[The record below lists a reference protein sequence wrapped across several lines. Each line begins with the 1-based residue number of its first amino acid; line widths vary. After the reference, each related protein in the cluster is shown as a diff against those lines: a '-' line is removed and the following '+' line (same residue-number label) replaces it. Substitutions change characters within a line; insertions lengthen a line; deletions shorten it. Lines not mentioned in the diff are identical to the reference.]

1 MSRTHAPHIPA
12 AAGAAYPLRD
22 GNRLH
27 PLIGGRET
35 FRRICAAAEAAR
47 HSIWLTVA
55 FLTPDFRMPDGHG
68 SLFDVLDRA
77 VDRSLD
83 VRALFWRLNPETAE
97 HGPTVFS
104 GTPEQRAM
112 LAARGS
118 RFRARWDRAFR
129 GYAQHAKSWLF
140 DAGHDTEIAFVGGT
154 NLNPRYL
161 VSPPDVIDGQDH
173 DLYLELAGPSAT
185 DVHHNFVQRWNEA
198 SERNADDGV
207 WGHNGDDDLAFP
219 TRAAKPQGASNVQI
233 QRTIHAGLYGNDHP
247 TPDGDPFF
255 IAGGERSIFEQYLK
269 AIGTARRTI
278 YIENQALEVLP
289 IVRALNDALD
299 RGVTVTALVPAVP
312 EPRLARM
319 RRNPAHRDLF
329 AGLAALGRH
338 ERFSLLGIAAQG
350 RDGGRHPVH
359 VHAKVMLVDDAWATI
374 GSGNLHAGSLFGG
387 TEMNASF
394 WDADAVRALRIAL
407 LAKHLGQD
415 TGHLDDVAAYDLY
428 RDVAAENRLR
438 HDAREDAWQGSA
450 FSLDPATYGRDAA
463 VGTQAY

>member
-1 MSRTHAPHIPA
+1 MNRRPSPDIPA
-12 AAGAAYPLRD
+12 AIGAAYPVRA
-22 GNRLH
+22 GNRLR
-27 PLIGGRET
+27 PLIGGGQA

-55 FLTPDFRMPDGHG
+55 FLAPDFRMPDGHG
-68 SLFDVLDRA
+68 SLFDLLDRA
-77 VDRSLD
+77 VARGLD
-83 VRALFWRLNPETAE
+83 VRVLFWRVNPETAD

-112 LAARGS
+112 LAARGA

-140 DAGHDTEIAFVGGT
+140 DAGHDTETAFVGGM

-161 VSPPDVIDGQDH
+161 VSPPHVIDGAHH
-173 DLYLELAGPSAT
+173 DLYLEFAGPSAT

-207 WGHNGDDDLAFP
+207 WGHDGDDDLAFP
-219 TRAAKPQGASNVQI
+219 SRAAHPRGASTAQI
-233 QRTIHAGLYGNDHP
+233 QRTIHAGLYTDDHP
-247 TPDGDPFF
+247 APEADPFF
-255 IAGGERSIFEQYLK
+255 IAGGERSIFEQYLR
-269 AIGTARRTI
+269 AIGAARHTI
-278 YIENQALEVLP
+278 YIENQAFEVLP
-289 IVRALNDALD
+289 IVRALHGALD
-299 RGVTVTALVPAVP
+299 RGVAVTALVPAVP
-312 EPRLARM
+312 EPRLAKM
-319 RRNPAHRDLF
+319 RRNPAHRDFF
-329 AGLAALGRH
+329 AELAALGRH
-338 ERFSLLGIAAQG
+338 ISFSLCGIAAPG

-407 LAKHLGQD
+407 LSKHLDRD
-415 TGHLDDVAAYDLY
+415 TRHLDDIAAFDLY
-428 RDVAAENRLR
+428 RQAAAENRR
-438 HDAREDAWQGSA
+438 KHDAGDDAWQGSA
-450 FSLDPATYGRDAA
+450 FTLAPATYGRDPAA
-463 VGTQAY
+463 GV